1 MGSESETAKSS
12 RPLANAASSPIAR
25 AGRQWHLSRQATGYL
40 FVAPALL
47 FLLVLIGY
55 PLFTTIRLSFTDI
68 DPRTKAETF
77 VGIQH
82 YVALVQNN
90 LFWQTLRNT
99 GVFTIASTIGHI
111 LVGMMF
117 ALLLN
122 EKWANTVIRNFTRG
136 LLIFPWLFSMAAA
149 A

>member
-1 MGSESETAKSS
+1 MESEGETVTSA
-12 RPLANAASSPIAR
+12 RPLGSTDDLPIAR
-25 AGRQWHLSRQATGYL
+25 VGRQWHLSRQQATGYL

-55 PLFTTIRLSFTDI
+55 PLFTTFRLSFTDI

-90 LFWQTLRNT
+90 LFWQTLKNT
-99 GVFTIASTIGHI
+99 VVFTIASTIGHI
-111 LVGMMF
+111 LVG
-117 ALLLN
+117 
-122 EKWANTVIRNFTRG
+122 
-136 LLIFPWLFSMAAA
+136 
-149 A
+149 